1 MELSDSINCEQ
12 KITFSVYMMLDHDD
26 IVDAMQY
33 AFRFGEIA
41 IKLGFI
47 SIHQLRDALE
57 EQISGEPFMKLRPT
71 KPLGEIFLEKG
82 IMTPNQ
88 VEMVMEEIS
97 DDQRQAL

>member
-1 MELSDSINCEQ
+1 
-12 KITFSVYMMLDHDD
+12 MMLDHND

-41 IKLGFI
+41 VKLGFI
-47 SIHQLRDALE
+47 SIHQLRDALK
-57 EQISGEPFMKLRPT
+57 EQITGESCMNLRPR

-88 VEMVMEEIS
+88 LEMVLEEIN
-97 DDQRQAL
+97 DNQRRAL

>member
-1 MELSDSINCEQ
+1 
-12 KITFSVYMMLDHDD
+12 MLDHND

-41 IKLGFI
+41 VKLGFI
-47 SIHQLRDALE
+47 SINQLRDALE
-57 EQISGEPFMKLRPT
+57 EQITGAPCINLRPR

-88 VEMVMEEIS
+88 VEMVIEEIN
-97 DDQRQAL
+97 DNQRRAL